1 MPANGTTASGPRT
14 RRIAIIGAGPG
25 GLCAAIRLKRAGFS
39 NITIFERAAGVGGT
53 WYHNRYPGA
62 TCDVQSHLYSFSFE
76 QKRDWTRPYATQPEI
91 KEYLDQ
97 CVKAYDLEPHLRLNT
112 GVASATWD
120 DHRSHWALV
129 TDGGES
135 VEADVV
141 VSGIGMFNDLHVPE
155 IPGLADFAGTIFH
168 SARWNH
174 DHDLTGETVGVIG
187 SAASAVQFVP
197 EIAKQA
203 GQVHL
208 FQRTA
213 NWVLP
218 KADTPYTAEEVERFV
233 ADPLAVAQHRWQ
245 VFRTIEGAITFSNPQ
260 ALQMAEHYGR
270 QNIALVDDPELRR
283 KLTPTEPYGC
293 KRPLI
298 SNEYYPTF
306 NRPNVELV
314 TEGVRAITAD
324 SITTV
329 DGRSRPVDTIV
340 LATGFATDRYLSAI
354 AVTGRNGTTV
364 DRAWADGAQAYLG
377 ITTAGFPNLF
387 MLYGPNT
394 NNGSIIAMIEHQVAY
409 VVRQLRRMDADDLD
423 WIDVRPEAMERYNT
437 ELQHDLDAVAVW
449 QAGCNGYYRSTS
461 GRIVTQWPHTMSEYR
476 RRTQRPDADAYVSA
490 PATGQLVM

>member
-1 MPANGTTASGPRT
+1 MSANGSAANGARSRS
-14 RRIAIIGAGPG
+14 IAIIGAGPG
-25 GLCAAIRLKRAGFS
+25 GLCAAIRLKNAGFS
-39 NITIFERAAGVGGT
+39 NVAIFERAAGVGGT

-62 TCDVQSHLYSFSFE
+62 ACDVQSHLYSFSFE

-91 KEYLDQ
+91 KAYLEH
-97 CVKAYDLEPHLRLNT
+97 CVAAYELEPHLRLGT
-112 GVASATWD
+112 GVTSATWD
-120 DHRSHWALV
+120 DDRSHWVLV
-129 TDGGES
+129 TDGGER
-135 VEADVV
+135 VEADIV

-218 KADTPYTAEEVERFV
+218 KADTPYTTEEVERFV
-233 ADPLAVAQHRWQ
+233 TDPVAVAQHRWQ
-245 VFRTIEGAITFSNPQ
+245 VFRMIEGVITFSNPQ
-260 ALQMAEHYGR
+260 ALQMAEQFGR
-270 QNIALVDDPELRR
+270 QNIALVEDPELRR

-314 TEGVRAITAD
+314 TDGVSAITTD
-324 SITTV
+324 SIETV
-329 DGRSRPVDTIV
+329 DGRSRPVDTVV

-354 AVTGRNGTTV
+354 AVTGRGGVTI
-364 DRAWADGAQAYLG
+364 DDAWADGAQAYLG

-387 MLYGPNT
+387 ILYGPNT
-394 NNGSIIAMIEHQVAY
+394 NNGSIITMIEHQVAY
-409 VVRQLRRMDADDLD
+409 MVRQLRRMDADDLA
-423 WIDVRPEAMERYNT
+423 WIDVRPDVMERYNT
-437 ELQHDLDAVAVW
+437 ELQHDLDGVAVW
-449 QAGCNGYYRSTS
+449 QAGCNGYYRAAS
-461 GRIVTQWPHTMSEYR
+461 GRIVTQWPHTMSEFR
-476 RRTQRPDADAYVSA
+476 RRTQRPDAGAYASA
-490 PATGQLVM
+490 